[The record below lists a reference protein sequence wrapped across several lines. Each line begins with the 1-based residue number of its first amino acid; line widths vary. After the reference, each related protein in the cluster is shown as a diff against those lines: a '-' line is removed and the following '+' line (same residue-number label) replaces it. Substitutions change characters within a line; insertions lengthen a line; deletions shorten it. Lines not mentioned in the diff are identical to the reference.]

1 MPPIIIENYTKKQCE
16 IEKILIYAKLFFV
29 VYSKVKDVF
38 ELFNSLWKVKKI
50 SGQQVLI
57 LLTLGIE

>member
-38 ELFNSLWKVKKI
+38 ELFNSL
-50 SGQQVLI
+50 
-57 LLTLGIE
+57 